1 MTAYENWIMA
11 VANKSENPK
20 TAIKVILFNDLFNQN
35 PQAYKLMEEAGQTV
49 FNDNAF
55 NKAADFL
62 IQKTENEN
70 KNC

>member
-20 TAIKVILFNDLFNQN
+20 TAIKVILVNDLFYQN

-62 IQKTENEN
+62 TS
-70 KNC
+70 KN

>member
-11 VANKSENPK
+11 VANKTEKPK
-20 TAIKVILFNDLFNQN
+20 AAIKVILVNDLFYQN

-55 NKAADFL
+55 NVAADFL
-62 IQKTENEN
+62 IQKTEHEN